1 MNNTNL
7 KDRLADKI
15 QESIN
20 NNRIWHK
27 IKPAYDSFQRDSS
40 IVGICI
46 LSAVLGIIGGLID
59 SYVTL
64 KMAEL
69 PRLIIEGSAIAAP
82 VVAMIVFN
90 AINTLDGITS
100 RGTMKLAYFKLLNK
114 LHTKYIGKEFT
125 ADVRYIMST
134 HTGKMMADIN
144 GYCETTA
151 AILQYVKRIIFFV
164 PQFII
169 LSIKIV
175 EVCGYKALLLDLAI
189 MLGLALFGYFGMAVC
204 NLKDRI
210 NANSRVRWIAQ
221 DNMQS
226 IKTLRYLGKKDF
238 AMKRLNQAQDEA
250 VVYSLQFLRQL
261 VFGTLE
267 TVGMCIPLFTV
278 LITNGT
284 MDVDGVTYIL
294 LSSGYVFMSAINII
308 IEMVDTIGERNDY
321 RTTINGLC
329 EEVEEVYDVLGEGID
344 VDKNMTFGYPESDI
358 IMTNDGFTIKAGERY
373 VITGESGQG
382 KSTLANLLVG
392 VLRPVEGKIK
402 RVHTFYIHQDSE
414 CLDSSIRDN
423 LCFGEDI
430 SDEKIFEYLD
440 LVNLGDWVRGLPEGL
455 ETKLGERGTK
465 ASSGQKQRLNI
476 LRSVFKMLEEDQ
488 DCLMILDEPTSN
500 LDDVTEELVCNLIDR
515 VCKNTLVV
523 ITHRQAIKSICQHEI
538 VVKEHNFSQIN

>member
-1 MNNTNL
+1 MDNTNL

-20 NNRIWHK
+20 KNRIWRK
-27 IKPAYDSFQRDSS
+27 IKPAYNSFQRDSS
-40 IVGICI
+40 ILSICI
-46 LSAVLGIIGGLID
+46 ISAVLGIIGGLID

-69 PRLIIEGSAIAAP
+69 PRLVIEGSAIVAP
-82 VVAMIVFN
+82 VVAMIVYN

-125 ADVRYIMST
+125 ADVRYIMNT

-144 GYCETTA
+144 GYCESSA

-189 MLGLALFGYFGMAVC
+189 MLALALFGYFGTAVC

-210 NANSRVRWIAQ
+210 NANSKVRWVAQ

-267 TVGMCIPLFTV
+267 TVGSCIPLITV
-278 LITNGT
+278 LVANGT
-284 MDVDGVTYIL
+284 MNVDGVTYIL
-294 LSSGYVFMSAINII
+294 LSSGYVIMSAINII
-308 IEMVDTIGERNDY
+308 IEMVDVIGQRNDY
-321 RTTINGLC
+321 RATIDGLC
-329 EEVEEVYDVLGEGID
+329 KEVEEIYDPLGDGIK

-392 VLRPVEGKIK
+392 VLRPIEGKIK

-423 LCFGEDI
+423 LCFGDDI

-440 LVNLGDWVRGLPEGL
+440 LVNLGDWIRGLPEGL
-455 ETKLGERGTK
+455 ETQLGERGTK

-500 LDDVTEELVCNLIDR
+500 LDDITEELVCNLIDR

-523 ITHRQAIKSICQHEI
+523 ITHRQAIKSICNHEI
-538 VVKEHNFSQIN
+538 VVKEHNFSQIS